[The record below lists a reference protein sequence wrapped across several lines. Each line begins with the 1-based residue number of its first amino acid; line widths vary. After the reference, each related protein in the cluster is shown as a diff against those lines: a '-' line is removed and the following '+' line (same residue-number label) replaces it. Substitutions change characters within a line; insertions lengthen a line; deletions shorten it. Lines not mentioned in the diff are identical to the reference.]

1 MPVWDTVWAETVIVP
16 LIVNWM
22 LSVVKQEVER
32 MLSLLIWGLS
42 YPELSTAVKRV
53 RDPRGRAAWR
63 RINCR
68 PIEPATAD
76 IKEA

>member
-16 LIVNWM
+16 LIVNWI

-32 MLSLLIWGLS
+32 MLSLSIWGLS
-42 YPELSTAVKRV
+42 YPDFSMAVKRV
-53 RDPRGRAAWR
+53 RDPRGRAPWR
-63 RINCR
+63 LINWR
-68 PIEPATAD
+68 LIEPVTAD